1 MLTMMRGFRFLL
13 MPLLVLSFSAPS
25 LALDA
30 KKVFQKSRESVV
42 LVMSFDEHNQPLAI
56 GSGFFV
62 GNGGAV
68 VTNFHV
74 IEGAAYV
81 RVKTPDGDVSR
92 IQNVLGVN
100 LKRDLALLEHPK
112 SGKPLTLSRRIP
124 EVGEEIA
131 AIGNPK
137 GLEGTLSK
145 GIISGL
151 REDEDDVVYQ
161 ITAPISPGSSGGPIL
176 DEHGNVL
183 GVSTFY
189 VSGGQNLN
197 FAVPAGYVQNLLDSP
212 KKAVLSETTGN
223 KSHRESAYADERV
236 YAHDLR
242 IKEKEYQDQVHLGAS
257 ITIGTHLEGSVINK
271 TNYAIKDIRMI
282 AVFYYE
288 IRDREKE
295 HPLHFWLIKLEDTIP
310 PGLGIRFDQSDK
322 FDGHK
327 CCLKSYWDPSIK
339 ILDYEIVEMSGQK
352 IPEFK

>member
-1 MLTMMRGFRFLL
+1 MVRGCQC
-13 MPLLVLSFSAPS
+13 PLRSCVTANLSFTAAPS

-30 KKVFQKSRESVV
+30 KRVFQNARQSVV
-42 LVMSFDEHNQPLAI
+42 LVMSFDEYNQPLAI

-74 IEGAAYV
+74 IEGAADV

-92 IQNVLGVN
+92 IQNALGVN
-100 LKRDLALLEHPK
+100 LKRDLALLEYPK
-112 SGKPLTLSRRIP
+112 SGKSLALSKRLP

-137 GLEGTLSK
+137 GLESTLSK
-145 GIISGL
+145 GIVSGL
-151 REDEDDVVYQ
+151 REDDDDVVYQ

-212 KKAVLSETTGN
+212 KIAALSEATGK
-223 KSHRESAYADERV
+223 KSRRKLVYADERV
-236 YAHDLR
+236 YAHDMEIWTIR
-242 IKEKEYQDQVHLGAS
+242 HLKGS
-257 ITIGTHLEGSVINK
+257 IINK
-271 TNYAIKDIRMI
+271 TDHAIKNIRMI
-282 AVFYYE
+282 VIFY
-288 IRDREKE
+288 DAPE
-295 HPLHFWLIKLEDTIP
+295 HPLHFGLFQLEDTIP
-310 PGLGIRFDQSDK
+310 PGLGKRF
-322 FDGHK
+322 HK
-327 CCLKSYWDPSIK
+327 EVPCCLETRWQNRVK
-339 ILDYEIVEMSGQK
+339 ILDYEIVEIDGK
-352 IPEFK
+352 EIPVFE

>member
-1 MLTMMRGFRFLL
+1 MPAMTRGFHFL
-13 MPLLVLSFSAPS
+13 PSALLTLSLATPS
-25 LALDA
+25 LALNTKQIFQDA
-30 KKVFQKSRESVV
+30 HKSVV

-68 VTNFHV
+68 ATNFHV
-74 IEGAAYV
+74 IEGAADV

-100 LKRDLALLEHPK
+100 LKRDLALLEHPE
-112 SGKPLTLSRRIP
+112 SGKPLTLSKRLP

-137 GLEGTLSK
+137 GLEGTLSN

-176 DEHGNVL
+176 DKHGNVL

-212 KKAVLSETTGN
+212 KTAALSETTGK
-223 KSHRESAYADERV
+223 KSHQKSAYADERV
-236 YAHDLR
+236 YAHETEILTTAGIYGR
-242 IKEKEYQDQVHLGAS
+242 
-257 ITIGTHLEGSVINK
+257 LEGSLINK
-271 TNYAIKDIRMI
+271 TDHIIQNIRMVAI
-282 AVFYYE
+282 FY
-288 IRDREKE
+288 KTSN
-295 HPLHFWLIKLEDTIP
+295 HPLHFMLINLEDTIA
-310 PGLGIRFDQSDK
+310 PGLGLRFQERDDRLDNHGEDATFGNSDR
-322 FDGHK
+322 
-327 CCLKSYWDPSIK
+327 DPWKVSVK
-339 ILDYEIVEMSGQK
+339 VLDYDIVDSGNQR
-352 IPEFK
+352 IPVFE

>member
-1 MLTMMRGFRFLL
+1 MKGVVA
-13 MPLLVLSFSAPS
+13 PLLALLFSLSAPS

-30 KKVFQKSRESVV
+30 KQVFQNARQSVV

-68 VTNFHV
+68 ATNFHV
-74 IEGAAYV
+74 IEGAVDV

-100 LKRDLALLEHPK
+100 LKRDLALLEYPK
-112 SGKPLTLSRRIP
+112 SGKPLALSKRLP

-151 REDEDDVVYQ
+151 REDDDDVVYQ

-176 DEHGNVL
+176 DDHGNVL

-212 KKAVLSETTGN
+212 KMAALSDATGK
-223 KSHRESAYADERV
+223 KSHRKSAYGDERV
-236 YAHDLR
+236 YVHD
-242 IKEKEYQDQVHLGAS
+242 AS
-257 ITIGTHLEGSVINK
+257 IPANYFEASLINK
-271 TNYAIKDIRMI
+271 TQHAIKNIRI
-282 AVFYYE
+282 VLVFYE
-288 IRDREKE
+288 TEE
-295 HPLHFWLIKLEDTIP
+295 HPLHFMLVNLEDMVL
-310 PGLGIRFDQSDK
+310 PGLGFRFRE
-322 FDGHK
+322 FDRMI
-327 CCLKSYWDPSIK
+327 SYKGAWKMSAK
-339 ILDYEIVEMSGQK
+339 VLDYDIVGSGGQEIPVFE
-352 IPEFK
+352 

>member
-1 MLTMMRGFRFLL
+1 MSVMTLGFRLL
-13 MPLLVLSFSAPS
+13 LALALALSLAAPS

-30 KKVFQKSRESVV
+30 KQVFQNARKSVV

-68 VTNFHV
+68 ATNFHV
-74 IEGAAYV
+74 IEGAADV
-81 RVKTPDGDVSR
+81 RVKTPDGNVSR

-100 LKRDLALLEHPK
+100 LKRDLALLEHPEA
-112 SGKPLTLSRRIP
+112 GKPLTLSKRLP

-145 GIISGL
+145 RIISGL

-212 KKAVLSETTGN
+212 KTAALSETTGK
-223 KSHRESAYADERV
+223 KSHRKSAHADERV
-236 YAHDLR
+236 YAHDVE
-242 IKEKEYQDQVHLGAS
+242 INFGNLGGS
-257 ITIGTHLEGSVINK
+257 IINK
-271 TNYAIKDIRMI
+271 TNHAIKDIRMI
-282 AVFYYE
+282 AVFYE
-288 IRDREKE
+288 NAE

-310 PGLGIRFDQSDK
+310 PGLGIRFDESSARN
-322 FDGHK
+322 GHKK
-327 CCLKSYWDPSIK
+327 CCLKYGWNHSIK
-339 ILDYEIVEMSGQK
+339 ILDYEVVETDGQK
-352 IPEFK
+352 IPVFE